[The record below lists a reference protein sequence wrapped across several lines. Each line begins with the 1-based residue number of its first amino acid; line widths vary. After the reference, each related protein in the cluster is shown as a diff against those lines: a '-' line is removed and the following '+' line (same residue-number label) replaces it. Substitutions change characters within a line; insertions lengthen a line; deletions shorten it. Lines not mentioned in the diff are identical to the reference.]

1 MSYAECQWSPTL
13 GADVASLLDL
23 DQPTN
28 KIPKITTQAM
38 ATGKPNRRFSDVAPL
53 APAFAAR
60 ATLSAE
66 FPLAMREPRYPKN
79 GEDVIFFRDT

>member
-1 MSYAECQWSPTL
+1 M
-13 GADVASLLDL
+13 
-23 DQPTN
+23 
-28 KIPKITTQAM
+28 PKITTQAI
-38 ATGKPNRRFSDVAPL
+38 ATGKPKRRFSDVAPL

-79 GEDVIFFRDT
+79 APDVMFLTDTYRFNRSMRSR